1 LIFSRPKGDRGDKGD
16 KGDTG
21 PALDL
26 GSLTPKDLEK
36 IKGPKGDTGVA
47 GPKGDPGLKGDQ
59 GPEGPRGPQGPEGP
73 VGPGFLPSASDWA
86 QHQNYLKDSTVVTTN
101 AAGKL
106 TMYRALHYNDGS
118 LAPKDDPT
126 NWVEIPFV
134 DPSVL
139 AAFLGKVQ
147 HSLGSMALVLK
158 AGDTFFL
165 QKLTQQI
172 RIPAN
177 FAGSNAFVE
186 TPAAA
191 ASTFDFYVDGV
202 KQATFNFAANATT
215 ATITGAPTTD
225 LVVAEG
231 AVVKFVAG
239 ANCDLAK
246 LGVTVKAFAVIS

>member
-1 LIFSRPKGDRGDKGD
+1 LSPLS
-16 KGDTG
+16 
-21 PALDL
+21 PL
-26 GSLTPKDLEK
+26 GLEK